1 MRRTVVKVSAD
12 KLYSLSFVAIP
23 TSPGRDPSTCRRWK
37 EEVIGTVTRLRSRDS
52 EGGPVCS

>member
-1 MRRTVVKVSAD
+1 MRGTVVKVSAD

-23 TSPGRDPSTCRRWK
+23 TSPGRDASTCRRWK

-52 EGGPVCS
+52 EVGPVCS